1 MTSKDFIDFLISGA
15 TKKKLTQD
23 EKECLLGLKQVK
35 QDLESFEVLKSILE
49 VTEQYKYTTQNT
61 YQIKIKQDLVYDNN
75 FALLIKNILEN
86 KGDKK

>member
-1 MTSKDFIDFLISGA
+1 MKKMTSKDFIDFLISGA

-61 YQIKIKQDLVYDNN
+61 YQIKI
-75 FALLIKNILEN
+75 IKR
-86 KGDKK
+86 